1 MPSKASVAIV
11 GSGNISTDLLY
22 KLLRSEWLEPRWM
35 VGIDPQSDGL
45 ARARKLGLETSHEG
59 VDWLLGLDEKPDL
72 LFEATSAYVHKDAA
86 PRYAEA
92 GIRAIDLTPAAVG
105 PAVIPPAN
113 LREHLDAP
121 NVNMITCGGQAT
133 IPIVY
138 AVERVVSDQGGVP
151 YAEIVASVAS
161 VSAGPGTRANIDEFT
176 KTTSKGVET
185 IGGAMRGK
193 AIIILNPADPP
204 MIMRDTIFCAIPED
218 ADRDAIAQSIKDVV
232 AEVQTYVPGY
242 RLLNDPQFDDP
253 SINSGGHALVTTF
266 VEVEGAG
273 DYLPPYAGNL
283 DIMTAAATK
292 VGEEI
297 AKQSLAVA
305 DERSRE
311 EQATMAGGPGIMTDI
326 FFNPVWD
333 IRITDTQP
341 ARRVPPQASPI
352 HERGSPRDRRR
363 PRHCRRAGHRG
374 HPRRRPRRIELQLR
388 VLQDARTGADQAGR
402 RDGQGSRDRVP
413 DAARCRHQ
421 GGHQRGAEQ
430 RRLDLPDRHPLHRG
444 RRIHPALRAGPRARP
459 GDRRVP
465 YDEPHDSAGEARRT
479 GAHHGRRRMP
489 MRVCRRLR
497 RCAGARGRAGSRRS
511 AGRRTRGRL
520 LKLVFMATRTSASAS
535 RTASRRSVRVP
546 SRSTAAAAG
555 SAQAQATRRWRR

>member
-1 MPSKASVAIV
+1 MQRGSSHKASVAIV

-35 VGIDPQSDGL
+35 VGIDPDSEGL

-59 VDWLLGLDEKPDL
+59 ADWLLGLDEKPDM
-72 LFEATSAYVHKDAA
+72 LFEATSAYVHREAA

-138 AVERVVSDQGGVP
+138 AVERACRQTGGVP
-151 YAEIVASVAS
+151 YAEIVASVSS

-185 IGGAMRGK
+185 IGGAKRGK

-218 ADRDAIAQSIKDVV
+218 ADHAAIAQSISDVV

-242 RLLNDPQFDDP
+242 RLLNEPQFDEP
-253 SINSGGHALVTTF
+253 SVFNGGNHVVTTF

-273 DYLPPYAGNL
+273 DYLPPYSGNL

-297 AKQSLAVA
+297 AK
-305 DERSRE
+305 E
-311 EQATMAGGPGIMTDI
+311 M
-326 FFNPVWD
+326 
-333 IRITDTQP
+333 
-341 ARRVPPQASPI
+341 
-352 HERGSPRDRRR
+352 
-363 PRHCRRAGHRG
+363 
-374 HPRRRPRRIELQLR
+374 
-388 VLQDARTGADQAGR
+388 
-402 RDGQGSRDRVP
+402 
-413 DAARCRHQ
+413 
-421 GGHQRGAEQ
+421 
-430 RRLDLPDRHPLHRG
+430 
-444 RRIHPALRAGPRARP
+444 
-459 GDRRVP
+459 
-465 YDEPHDSAGEARRT
+465 
-479 GAHHGRRRMP
+479 
-489 MRVCRRLR
+489 
-497 RCAGARGRAGSRRS
+497 
-511 AGRRTRGRL
+511 
-520 LKLVFMATRTSASAS
+520 ASAS
-535 RTASRRSVRVP
+535 TVG
-546 SRSTAAAAG
+546 G
-555 SAQAQATRRWRR
+555 SK